1 MKKENVVANK
11 TIIWT
16 VVFFVIAISL
26 SILNLIYSNC
36 TGIKIAS
43 LVVVS
48 FLPLWY
54 FLNGREAHKWQNDKL
69 KEIYDIL
76 TGSSTSD
83 ITGFKMS
90 RKFSE
95 IYVSIVFYAM
105 HKSFCKG
112 AFDYKVIDKK
122 NPEVIRFVIQILFSA
137 YTSEAL
143 NGYIG
148 DDDFLVI
155 TTFNKDKL
163 NNPITDGR
171 SLISSYKHFTKV
183 SALVYSAVN
192 RINKTCGIKENYSN
206 N

>member
-1 MKKENVVANK
+1 
-11 TIIWT
+11 
-16 VVFFVIAISL
+16 
-26 SILNLIYSNC
+26 
-36 TGIKIAS
+36 
-43 LVVVS
+43 
-48 FLPLWY
+48 
-54 FLNGREAHKWQNDKL
+54 
-69 KEIYDIL
+69 
-76 TGSSTSD
+76 
-83 ITGFKMS
+83 
-90 RKFSE
+90 
-95 IYVSIVFYAM
+95 M

-183 SALVYSAVN
+183 SALVYSTVN

>member
-43 LVVVS
+43 LVAVS

-54 FLNGREAHKWQNDKL
+54 FFKGREAHKWQNDKL

-90 RKFSE
+90 RNLVKYMFLSCFMLCTNPF
-95 IYVSIVFYAM
+95 V
-105 HKSFCKG
+105 
-112 AFDYKVIDKK
+112 KV
-122 NPEVIRFVIQILFSA
+122 P
-137 YTSEAL
+137 
-143 NGYIG
+143 
-148 DDDFLVI
+148 
-155 TTFNKDKL
+155 
-163 NNPITDGR
+163 
-171 SLISSYKHFTKV
+171 LI
-183 SALVYSAVN
+183 
-192 RINKTCGIKENYSN
+192 IK
-206 N
+206 